1 MPARSARGAS
11 RSSIRD
17 RGVRTPPQRV
27 VHGMAITAE
36 HLRRLLDAPDDA
48 QLVVHAGR
56 AAVLDPDA
64 DVGVTTAVHGVD
76 GAVVLSAAELR
87 ARLAGHEPSDEMLA
101 ALAQRLDAAADA
113 RDARD

>member
-1 MPARSARGAS
+1 
-11 RSSIRD
+11 
-17 RGVRTPPQRV
+17 
-27 VHGMAITAE
+27 MAISAE

-56 AAVLDPDA
+56 ATVVDPDV
-64 DVGVTTAVHGVD
+64 DPGVGVTAPVHGVD
-76 GAVVLSAAELR
+76 GAVVLSAADLR

-101 ALAQRLDAAADA
+101 ALARRLDAAADA